1 MRSTLISATLLALST
16 ATVSAASVTTF
27 AGAKNAD
34 MSKIVIANL
43 PTDGSDASARLQE
56 IIDSNPNRTIYIPDG
71 TYIMANPVR
80 TCAKT
85 DRSVAL
91 QLSDKTVLKAAPS
104 WDSDK
109 AMITLGT
116 PQETN
121 TTAHQGY
128 FYFLDGGTVDCSG
141 VAKGV
146 AVECGRNIQVRNIDI
161 IDTPLGFAIN
171 NGTNG
176 GSSDADI
183 FNLNIVGNNRPG
195 SIGMYI
201 HGWDNTISNITV
213 TDVQTGIDSNGGG
226 IVYRDINLTCG
237 SNPAFQNESYGFI
250 DHYCDNWFVN
260 FDIKGFATAFS
271 FGNQAFMRPV
281 IDNGTVSF
289 KGSKAPRHTVFA
301 NPNGG
306 FHGFVRNLDVKTAG
320 KPVDIVTEKSH
331 NGKGRIAA
339 GDLRISNPA
348 DIAGRDHMPYMRAY
362 DKQDLAICRMTKP
375 GDVMKSSL
383 RKLPSK
389 MVIANVNTD
398 GRTDVADRLQS
409 IIDANPGAT
418 IYLPDGKYALGKTL
432 RTSSKNGKNVA
443 LRLANFAII
452 FPLDGFQ
459 GEYLMDLGADCAGNA
474 PTLLEGGTVD
484 CLGKTKGVNMASGK
498 NGMIRYTTFLHA
510 PEAIHIGK
518 DAVATDIF
526 AANTEGQYTPECV
539 GVVVD
544 GPDTNVNLMRIN
556 DVRHGMVF
564 RSSGNTARN
573 IHPLT
578 YNRTASWE
586 GTCGVIDEAGGNY
599 YDYYYPDHFSIGF
612 YLKDESNPSVLNNC
626 FCYHYT
632 NVLGAPYSYYTVKT
646 DGPFNSYLSNS
657 RTDFTNHCDIN
668 GIINAGRKG
677 GNGTVS
683 NEFMNSEQNVTDFS
697 YRDYAPSL
705 KK

>member
-1 MRSTLISATLLALST
+1 MRSTLITATLLALST

-80 TCAKT
+80 TCGKT
-85 DRSVAL
+85 DRTVAL

-104 WDSDK
+104 WNSDK

-116 PQETN
+116 PKEEN
-121 TTAHQGY
+121 TTARQGY

-146 AVECGRNIQVRNIDI
+146 AVECGRNIQVRNMNIV
-161 IDTPLGFAIN
+161 DTPLGFAIN

-183 FNLNIVGNNRPG
+183 FNLTIKGNNQPG
-195 SIGMYI
+195 STGVYI

-213 TDVQTGIDSNGGG
+213 TDVQIGIYSHGGG
-226 IVYRDINLTCG
+226 GVFRDINLTCG
-237 SNPAFQNESYGFI
+237 NNPAIQNESCGML
-250 DHYCDNWFVN
+250 DLCSDNWIVN
-260 FDIKGFATAFS
+260 FDVKGFARAFS
-271 FGNQAFMRPV
+271 FENAAFLRPLV
-281 IDNGTVSF
+281 DNTTVSF
-289 KGSKAPRHTVFA
+289 KGCKAPRHTVFA

-306 FHGFVRNLDVKTAG
+306 FHAFVRNLNVKTAG

-331 NGKGRIAA
+331 DGKGRIAA
-339 GDLRISNPA
+339 QDTKISNPA
-348 DIAGRDHMPYMRAY
+348 DIAGRDHIRYMRAY
-362 DKQDLAICRMTKP
+362 DDRDLAACRMTKT
-375 GDVMKSSL
+375 GDVMASSF

-389 MVIANVNTD
+389 TVIANVNAD
-398 GRTDVADRLQS
+398 GRTDVADQLQN

-484 CLGKTKGVNMASGK
+484 CLGKTKGVNMTSGK

-510 PEAIHIGK
+510 PE
-518 DAVATDIF
+518 
-526 AANTEGQYTPECV
+526 E
-539 GVVVD
+539 
-544 GPDTNVNLMRIN
+544 
-556 DVRHGMVF
+556 
-564 RSSGNTARN
+564 
-573 IHPLT
+573 
-578 YNRTASWE
+578 SWE

-612 YLKDESNPSVLNNC
+612 YLKNESNPSVLNNC

-632 NVLGAPYSYYTVKT
+632 NVLGLPYSYYAIKT
-646 DGPFNSYLSNS
+646 DGPFNSYFSNS

-668 GIINAGRKG
+668 GLVNAGQKG
-677 GNGTVS
+677 GKGTVS
-683 NEFMNSEQNVTDFS
+683 NEFINTEQNITDHS
-697 YRDYAPSL
+697 YRDYFPSPN
-705 KK
+705 K

>member
-1 MRSTLISATLLALST
+1 MRSTLITATLLALST

-80 TCAKT
+80 TCGKT
-85 DRSVAL
+85 DRTVAL

-104 WDSDK
+104 WNSDK

-116 PQETN
+116 PKEEN
-121 TTAHQGY
+121 TTARQGY

-146 AVECGRNIQVRNIDI
+146 AVECGRNIQVRNMNIV
-161 IDTPLGFAIN
+161 DTPLGFAIN

-183 FNLNIVGNNRPG
+183 FNLTIKGNNQPG
-195 SIGMYI
+195 STGVYI

-213 TDVQTGIDSNGGG
+213 TDVQTGIYSHGGG
-226 IVYRDINLTCG
+226 GVFRDINLTCG
-237 SNPAFQNESYGFI
+237 NNPAIQNESCGML
-250 DHYCDNWFVN
+250 DLCSDNWIVN
-260 FDIKGFATAFS
+260 FDVKGFARAFS
-271 FGNQAFMRPV
+271 FENAAFLRPLV
-281 IDNGTVSF
+281 DNTTVSF
-289 KGSKAPRHTVFA
+289 KGCKAPRHTVFA

-306 FHGFVRNLDVKTAG
+306 FHAFVRNLNVKTAG

-331 NGKGRIAA
+331 DGKGRIAA
-339 GDLRISNPA
+339 QDTKISNPA
-348 DIAGRDHMPYMRAY
+348 DIAGRDHIRYMRAY
-362 DKQDLAICRMTKP
+362 DDRDLAACRMTKT
-375 GDVMKSSL
+375 GDVMASSF

-389 MVIANVNTD
+389 TVIANVNAD
-398 GRTDVADRLQS
+398 GRTDVADQLQN
-409 IIDANPGAT
+409 IIDASPGAT

-484 CLGKTKGVNMASGK
+484 CLGKTKGVNMTSGK

-556 DVRHGMVF
+556 DVRHGMIF
-564 RSSGNTARN
+564 RSSGNIARN

-578 YNRTASWE
+578 YNHKESWE

-612 YLKDESNPSVLNNC
+612 YLKNESNPSVLNNC

-632 NVLGAPYSYYTVKT
+632 NVLGLPYSYYAIKT
-646 DGPFNSYLSNS
+646 DGPFNSYFSNS

-668 GIINAGRKG
+668 GLVNAGQKG
-677 GNGTVS
+677 GKGTVS
-683 NEFMNSEQNVTDFS
+683 NEFINTEQNITDHS
-697 YRDYAPSL
+697 YRDYFPSPN
-705 KK
+705 K